1 MLPRCRPLP
10 MLLLV
15 LLAGTGGVALA
26 SPQQSE
32 PRQYVPP
39 QARAHGQQ
47 DHGRSRGRP
56 PAGVAQLPPLPAPA
70 RQERRRDRGDE
81 ALSDSIRR
89 IERRTRGQVLSA
101 ERVPYDGRSINRIKV
116 MDDRGRVRIYVDDPQ
131 GPAMAE
137 TPTRGDDD

>member
-1 MLPRCRPLP
+1 MLPSCRPLP

-15 LLAGTGGVALA
+15 LLAGTGGIALA

-32 PRQYVPP
+32 AGQHAPP
-39 QARAHGQQ
+39 HARSHGQQ
-47 DHGRSRGRP
+47 DHGRARGRA
-56 PAGVAQLPPLPAPA
+56 PAATTQLPPAPSPA